1 MSATILIVDD
11 EPAQLE
17 LMRYNLEKAGF
28 TTVHADN
35 GRAAIDLV
43 EDKNPDLVVLDWM
56 MPEASGIDVCR
67 ELRARSE
74 SRLLPIIM
82 LSARGEDGDRALG
95 LDSGAD
101 DYISKPFSPREL
113 VARVKA
119 LLRRARPA
127 LMQDVMEFE
136 GLLLNLDTMRVE
148 RDGDTIDLGPKEF
161 RLLSVLMERPERVF
175 SREQLLDKVW
185 GHGIYVEDRTVDV
198 HMSRLRRALNKA
210 GKDGVA
216 RRDIIRT
223 VRGAK
228 CIASRWKAS
237 RLIKRAIL
245 LPGRGVLCRK
255 RFRRRQKM
263 SECRRHRV
271 QPQHWC
277 FPIISP

>member
-17 LMRYNLEKAGF
+17 LLRYNLEKAGF

-35 GRAAIDLV
+35 GRAALDLV
-43 EDKNPDLVVLDWM
+43 EETDPDLVVLDWM

-67 ELRARSE
+67 ELRARAAT
-74 SRLLPIIM
+74 RLLPIIV
-82 LSARGEDGDRALG
+82 LSARGEEGDRTLG

-101 DYISKPFSPREL
+101 DYICKPFSPREL

-119 LLRRARPA
+119 LLRRARPS
-127 LMQDVMEFE
+127 LLQDVMEFD
-136 GLLLNLDTMRVE
+136 GLVLNPDTMRVE
-148 RDGDTIDLGPKEF
+148 RDGELVHLGPKEF

-198 HMSRLRRALNKA
+198 HMSRLRRALNKG
-210 GKDGVA
+210 GKGGAA

-223 VRGAK
+223 VRGTGYSL
-228 CIASRWKAS
+228 SR
-237 RLIKRAIL
+237 
-245 LPGRGVLCRK
+245 GN
-255 RFRRRQKM
+255 
-263 SECRRHRV
+263 
-271 QPQHWC
+271 
-277 FPIISP
+277 

>member
-17 LMRYNLEKAGF
+17 LLRYNLEKAGF
-28 TTVHADN
+28 TTAHADN

-43 EDKNPDLVVLDWM
+43 EDMNPDLVVLDWM

-67 ELRARSE
+67 ELRARSGT
-74 SRLLPIIM
+74 RFLPIII
-82 LSARGEDGDRALG
+82 LSARGEEGDRALG

-136 GLLLNLDTMRVE
+136 GLSLNPDTMRVE
-148 RDGDTIDLGPKEF
+148 RDGDSIDLGPKEF
-161 RLLSVLMERPERVF
+161 RLLLVLMERPERVF
-175 SREQLLDKVW
+175 SRQQLLDKVW

-198 HMSRLRRALNKA
+198 HMSRLRRALNKVS
-210 GKDGVA
+210 KDGVA

-223 VRGAK
+223 VRGAGYSL
-228 CIASRWKAS
+228 SR
-237 RLIKRAIL
+237 
-245 LPGRGVLCRK
+245 
-255 RFRRRQKM
+255 QN
-263 SECRRHRV
+263 
-271 QPQHWC
+271 
-277 FPIISP
+277 

>member
-17 LMRYNLEKAGF
+17 LLRYNLEKAGF
-28 TTVHADN
+28 TTAHADN

-43 EDKNPDLVVLDWM
+43 EDMNPDLVVLDWM

-67 ELRARSE
+67 ELRARSGT
-74 SRLLPIIM
+74 RFLPIII
-82 LSARGEDGDRALG
+82 LSARGEEGDRALG

-136 GLLLNLDTMRVE
+136 GLSLNPDTMRVE
-148 RDGDTIDLGPKEF
+148 RDGERINLGPKEF

-175 SREQLLDKVW
+175 SRQQLLDKVW

-198 HMSRLRRALNKA
+198 HMSRLRRALNIVS
-210 GKDGVA
+210 KDGVA

-223 VRGAK
+223 VRGAGYSL
-228 CIASRWKAS
+228 SR
-237 RLIKRAIL
+237 
-245 LPGRGVLCRK
+245 
-255 RFRRRQKM
+255 QN
-263 SECRRHRV
+263 
-271 QPQHWC
+271 
-277 FPIISP
+277 

>member
-17 LMRYNLEKAGF
+17 LLRYNLEKAGF
-28 TTVHADN
+28 TTAHADN

-43 EDKNPDLVVLDWM
+43 EDMNPDLVVLDWM

-67 ELRARSE
+67 ELRARSGT
-74 SRLLPIIM
+74 RFLPIII
-82 LSARGEDGDRALG
+82 LSARGEEGDRALG

-136 GLLLNLDTMRVE
+136 GLSLNPDTMRVE
-148 RDGDTIDLGPKEF
+148 RDGDSIDLGPKEF

-175 SREQLLDKVW
+175 SRQQLLDKVW

-198 HMSRLRRALNKA
+198 HMSRLRRALNKVS
-210 GKDGVA
+210 KDGVA

-223 VRGAK
+223 VRGAGYSL
-228 CIASRWKAS
+228 SR
-237 RLIKRAIL
+237 
-245 LPGRGVLCRK
+245 
-255 RFRRRQKM
+255 QN
-263 SECRRHRV
+263 
-271 QPQHWC
+271 
-277 FPIISP
+277 

>member
-17 LMRYNLEKAGF
+17 LLRYNLEKAGF

-35 GRAAIDLV
+35 GRTAIDMV
-43 EDKNPDLVVLDWM
+43 DDMNPDLVVLDWM

-67 ELRARSE
+67 ELRARSGT
-74 SRLLPIIM
+74 RLLPIIM

-101 DYISKPFSPREL
+101 DYIPKPFSPREL

-127 LMQDVMEFE
+127 LMHDVLEFE
-136 GLLLNLDTMRVE
+136 GLLLNPDTMRVE
-148 RDGDTIDLGPKEF
+148 RDGDRIDLGPKEF

-210 GKDGVA
+210 GKDGDA

-223 VRGAK
+223 VRGAGY
-228 CIASRWKAS
+228 ALS
-237 RLIKRAIL
+237 
-245 LPGRGVLCRK
+245 GGN
-255 RFRRRQKM
+255 
-263 SECRRHRV
+263 
-271 QPQHWC
+271 
-277 FPIISP
+277 